1 MTNQRI
7 SYLVSHMRTAFI
19 ISAALLAV
27 ACLSPSTVERRNAAA
42 LSAERDVAAAIGTW
56 TVRAYQP
63 VVADVTMRDSLTAL
77 PANQYGQAPVWLVNS
92 NDSGYV
98 TVIGPYRNVLT
109 GVDEVTRVEMRRLN
123 GKMVASYY
131 TRALKSG
138 QASRGTYAAMPST
151 VVAAN

>member
-1 MTNQRI
+1 MTNQPI
-7 SYLVSHMRTAFI
+7 SYLVSLMRSAFI
-19 ISAALLAV
+19 ISAAFIAV
-27 ACLSPSTVERRNAAA
+27 ACLSPSTVERRSAK
-42 LSAERDVAAAIGTW
+42 LSAERDLAAAIGTW

-63 VVADVTMRDSLTAL
+63 VVADVTLRDSLTTL
-77 PANQYGQAPVWLVNS
+77 PANQYGGAPVWLIDS

-98 TVIGPYRNVLT
+98 TVIGPYRNLLT
-109 GVDEVTRVEMRRLN
+109 GVDEVTRVEMRRIN

-138 QASRGTYAAMPST
+138 QASRGTYAPMPSM